1 MAKEENSK
9 KGTILG
15 LVVGIIAFALSYYGV
30 QQLFKKDVGSQLE
43 NIALEL
49 NKQLPMR
56 IDEYT
61 RLDSTA
67 THGKTSFIY
76 YYALFDLERSEVNL
90 DTVNKYIRPRII
102 EDVKNSPELQYFRD
116 NKITLE
122 YQYFDKVGV
131 FVMEILVTPE
141 LYKKK

>member
-1 MAKEENSK
+1 MGKDEKSK
-9 KGTILG
+9 KGTIVG
-15 LVVGIIAFALSYYGV
+15 LIVGIIAFALSYYGV
-30 QQLFKKDVGSQLE
+30 QQLFKKDIGSELE

-67 THGKTSFIY
+67 TKGKSSFIY
-76 YYALFDLERSEVNL
+76 YYALFDLEKSEVNL

-102 EDVKNSPELQYFRD
+102 EDVKNSPELRYFRD
-116 NKITLE
+116 NKVTLE
-122 YQYFDKVGV
+122 YKYFDKEGV
-131 FVMEILVTPE
+131 YVMEISVTPE
-141 LYKKK
+141 LYEN